1 MLVPSIANVDLNLLR
16 VFLTV
21 VRCGGFSSAQ
31 ADLNVS
37 LATISTQISKLE
49 DRLGVPL
56 CQRGRSGFAL
66 TEEGK
71 KIHDATQAL
80 FAHLENFRTTIESTR
95 GKLGGE
101 LNIGVIDNMVTHP
114 SFHLHRA
121 LRKFHNEAPEVRI
134 SVEVESPNQLEQMVL
149 DGQAHVG
156 IGFFPR
162 RLSHINYQPIF
173 NEQME
178 LFASRQHRLFRISD
192 DNISIDEVAKCSH
205 AQRGYVSLEQTP
217 KLHRSFNFRARAHN
231 IEGLLHLI
239 LSGEFLAFLS
249 THYAEHWVK
258 TGIIRS
264 IKPATF
270 AYTSTHEL
278 IRRNTSQE
286 TAATSLFMACALEAV
301 DSQFKK

>member
-1 MLVPSIANVDLNLLR
+1 MLVPSIANVDLNLLK

-37 LATISTQISKLE
+37 LSTISTQVSKLE
-49 DRLGVPL
+49 DRFGVSL

-66 TEEGK
+66 TDEGK
-71 KIHDATQAL
+71 KIHDAAQAL
-80 FAHLENFRTTIESTR
+80 FAHLENFRATIESTR

-101 LNIGVIDNMVTHP
+101 LNIGIIDNTVTHP

-121 LRKFHNEAPEVRI
+121 LRKFHNKAPEVRI
-134 SVEVESPNQLEQMVL
+134 SLEVASPNQLEQMVL

-162 RLSHINYQPIF
+162 RLSHVNYQPIF
-173 NEQME
+173 NAQME
-178 LFASRQHRLFRISD
+178 LFAGREHPLFRMCD
-192 DNISIDEVAKCSH
+192 DNISIDEIAKCSH
-205 AQRGYVSLEQTP
+205 AQRGYVSLDQTP
-217 KLHRSFNFRARAHN
+217 DLHRSFNFRARAHN

-249 THYAEHWVK
+249 THYAERWVK
-258 TGIIRS
+258 AGTIRS
-264 IKPATF
+264 IKPEMF
-270 AYTSTHEL
+270 AYTSTYEL
-278 IRRNTSQE
+278 IRRKASQE
-286 TAATSLFMACALEAV
+286 TAAASVFMACALEAV
-301 DSQFKK
+301 DSQFKT